1 MPSHGAMKTCDV
13 DLLTYVLHDM
23 SKIFF
28 TTNHQ
33 NYAKSMT
40 RYSLELLNL
49 ELQLRKILMNG
60 RLSVQRSKN
69 HFSRVGVNMALEQT
83 INAEAKSRL
92 KGIIA
97 FAAVNIAVN
106 RWLITTSMRT

>member
-33 NYAKSMT
+33 NYAKWMT
-40 RYSLELLNL
+40 RYSLELPNRDLR
-49 ELQLRKILMNG
+49 LRKMLMNG
-60 RLSVQRSKN
+60 DYQ
-69 HFSRVGVNMALEQT
+69 FGD
-83 INAEAKSRL
+83 L
-92 KGIIA
+92 KIISPGL
-97 FAAVNIAVN
+97 VLT
-106 RWLITTSMRT
+106 WP